1 MGIFLLCLYVFAMG
15 FILLYSMSQ
24 LHLAYVYSRFQKR
37 GKKQHEALP
46 AEWQTS
52 HAHGEEWPYVTVQ
65 LPVFNEMYVVERL
78 IDAVADFDYPKDR
91 FEIQVLDDSTDQTVD
106 ITARKVAEVRAGK
119 GVNITQVR
127 RPNRQGFKAGALADG
142 LREAKGEF
150 IAIFD
155 ADFVPPPDFLRNTIP
170 HFDADN
176 IGVVQTRWTHI
187 NIDYS
192 ILTRLQAFAL
202 DAHFSVEQQGRNAA
216 GYFMNF
222 NGTAGVWR
230 RKCIEDAGGWQ
241 SDTLTEDLDLSYRAQ
256 LKGWKFKFMEN
267 LESPAELPA
276 AMGAI
281 KSQQFRWT
289 KGAAETA
296 RKNLWN
302 VLRAKLPMGIKIHA
316 VAHLLNSFLFICI
329 LMTSLLSVPLLYYKV
344 DSPTLTKL
352 FDYASIFILSL
363 FSLII
368 FFWVSRTNRETGP
381 VLPRFLKFL
390 ATFPVFLALSM
401 GLSLHNAIA
410 TLEGYLGIKSPFI
423 RTPKFN
429 IKDVK
434 DNWKTRTQYL
444 SKSISPVTVLEG
456 LFSLYFIGGMIMDI
470 YYGEYALLPFHFLLL
485 LGYSSIFYYSIRH
498 SLAPSA

>member
-1 MGIFLLCLYVFAMG
+1 MGIAILVLYVFAMA
-15 FILLYSMSQ
+15 FILVYSMSQ
-24 LHLAYVYSRFQKR
+24 LHLAYVYTRFQKK
-37 GKKQHEALP
+37 GKAEHESLP
-46 AEWQTS
+46 S
-52 HAHGEEWPYVTVQ
+52 HQPGEEWPFVTVQ
-65 LPVFNEMYVVERL
+65 LPIYNELYVIERL
-78 IDAVADFDYPKDR
+78 IDAIAEFDYPKDR
-91 FEIQVLDDSTDQTVD
+91 FEIQVLDDSTDETVEV
-106 ITARKVAEVRAGK
+106 TARKVAEVRARK
-119 GVNITQVR
+119 GVNIEQVR
-127 RPNRQGFKAGALADG
+127 RPDRVGFKAGALAYG
-142 LREAKGEF
+142 LQSARGEF

-155 ADFVPPPDFLRNTIP
+155 ADFLPPPDFLRNTIP
-170 HFDADN
+170 HFDSDN

-192 ILTRLQAFAL
+192 ILTKLQAFAL

-230 RKCIEDAGGWQ
+230 TQCIEDAGGWQ

-276 AMGAI
+276 AMEAI

-296 RKNLWN
+296 RKNLWK
-302 VLRAKLPMGIKIHA
+302 VLKAKLPVGIKIHA

-329 LMTSLLSVPLLYYKV
+329 LMTSILSVPLLIVKV
-344 DSPTLTKL
+344 NNPELEKL
-352 FDYASIFILSL
+352 VEYATIFMLSL

-368 FFWVSRTNRETGP
+368 FFWVSRTNRDTGP
-381 VLPRFLKFL
+381 FLPRFLKFL

-401 GLSLHNAIA
+401 GLSLHNTIA
-410 TLEGYLGIKSPFI
+410 TMEGYLGIKSPFI

-429 IKDVK
+429 IKGDNK
-434 DNWKTRTQYL
+434 DNWKTRTKYF
-444 SKSISPVTVLEG
+444 SRRIAPVTFIEG
-456 LFSLYFIGGMIMDI
+456 LLALFFIGAFGLDI
-470 YYGEYALLPFHFLLL
+470 YYGEYSLLPFHFLLL
-485 LGYSSIFYYSIRH
+485 LGYGSIFYFSIQH
-498 SLAPSA
+498 SRAALTVPG